1 VRRSFD
7 SLRSLR
13 ISARGSDA
21 AKTPQ
26 VSFAGSGEFDSHT
39 LPPLSPLIRVIRP
52 MPPQEVNAWHLPPLS
67 TQTYYYQ
74 SLPTENDGC
83 STAKE
88 NCPRDIC

>member
-39 LPPLSPLIRVIRP
+39 LPPV
-52 MPPQEVNAWHLPPLS
+52 PQEGEKILRLAPLAQDFGSRLRRRENAS
-67 TQTYYYQ
+67 
-74 SLPTENDGC
+74 S
-83 STAKE
+83 
-88 NCPRDIC
+88 